1 MAKII
6 VQDLTS
12 IIQDLSEH
20 ELDLRGG
27 LCGVLR
33 TIRVGS
39 FVITIG
45 DKCRPVS
52 PNDLLF

>member
-1 MAKII
+1 MAKIT
-6 VQDLTS
+6 VQDLNS

-33 TIRVGS
+33 IIRIGNLV
-39 FVITIG
+39 VTIG

-52 PNDLLF
+52 PKDLLF